1 MLGAITIV
9 CGLYAVLWGKGKE
22 MKRIAQ
28 LMPEVSSGDSSKP
41 IDIVIISSTGA
52 SENQKNAVCDNNNTS
67 EASTIHSP
75 TNNNTMNEVT
85 ANSSPTTLP
94 NTPKES
100 DDIGIE
106 KE

>member
-9 CGLYAVLWGKGKE
+9 CGLYVVLWGKGKE

-41 IDIVIISSTGA
+41 IDIVITSSLGA
-52 SENQKNAVCDNNNTS
+52 SENHKNAVSDNNMS
-67 EASTIHSP
+67 EAFATRSP
-75 TNNNTMNEVT
+75 TTSNNIYEVT
-85 ANSSPTTLP
+85 ANSSPATLA
-94 NTPKES
+94 NTCKES
-100 DDIGIE
+100 DEIGII